1 MSKAAY
7 LAALIGSQSSL
18 SNRNLIINSAMQVWQ
33 RATAATT
40 ATNDA
45 YSTVDRFKFFNSND
59 GAYTTERSTTAPS
72 SEGFTYSLKAVVTT
86 ADASIGA
93 TQYAAIS
100 QYIEAQNLQHLGY
113 GTSSAKSLTLS
124 FWVRSNKT
132 GTYTIAFE
140 KSDSTLYRYD
150 KEYSISTADTWEK
163 KTITIE
169 PDSQIKASAGAIDND
184 NGFGIRVFWNLVWGS
199 TFNGAT
205 DGAWSS
211 NSSDYA
217 TSNQVNWMDTLSNDF
232 YLTGIQLEVGE
243 QATPFEHRSYGDELA
258 RCQRDYWY
266 TADLQFFNY
275 GGAGQ
280 LNCTCFNP
288 VEMRDTPTVTYYPS
302 QSDLTNGT
310 NSGNCLKDGVG
321 SISVTTLQTNK
332 HFTAAYVGSGQGVN
346 HRVTRTCDAEI

>member
-1 MSKAAY
+1 MTRARDIANLGNNTTNLETLDTLY
-7 LAALIGSQSSL
+7 GDNVLTG
-18 SNRNLIINSAMQVWQ
+18 RNLIINGAMQVWQ

-59 GAYTTERSTTAPS
+59 GAYTTEQSTTAPS

-86 ADASIGA
+86 ADTSIGA

-132 GTYTIAFE
+132 GTYTIALE
-140 KSDSTLYRYD
+140 KSDSTLYRYV

-184 NGFGIRVFWNLVWGS
+184 NGYGIRVFWNLIWGS

-205 DGAWSS
+205 DGVWSS

-232 YLTGIQLEVGE
+232 YLTGVQLEVG
-243 QATPFEHRSYGDELA
+243 QTATPFEHRSYGEELA
-258 RCQRDYWY
+258 RCQRYFFNFPDAAYNIHAAPY
-266 TADLQFFNY
+266 TASISIAHFEFPVTMRTLATMVITD
-275 GGAGQ
+275 GAG
-280 LNCTCFNP
+280 T
-288 VEMRDTPTVTYYPS
+288 S
-302 QSDLTNGT
+302 
-310 NSGNCLKDGVG
+310 NSTG
-321 SISVTTLQTNK
+321 ISPEGFHHVYTDVYSNFIST
-332 HFTAAYVGSGQGVN
+332 FTA
-346 HRVTRTCDAEI
+346 DAEL